1 MKDERSPLFDKNV
14 QKAGSV
20 HAAVVSKMGTTAA
33 DGKKYFVK
41 YYNLDAIIAVG
52 YRVSS
57 KKATMFRIWAN
68 KVLKEYII
76 KGYVMDDERLK
87 EPENLF
93 GKDYF
98 EEQLERIRDTRSS
111 ERRFYQKITDI
122 YSQCSA
128 DYDINSPITKDFFA
142 TVQNKLHYAVTH
154 HV

>member
-20 HAAVVSKMGTTAA
+20 HAAVVSKMETTAA

-122 YSQCSA
+122 CSQCSA